1 MGFARTILAAVIA
14 ASLALLPVGGSAVA
28 AASAN
33 KMAVTDMSSDGGMP
47 AGMDCCP
54 DETTPCN
61 KTPDQC
67 PFMASCLQV
76 VSLLAVDLAKLAVPS
91 PRAGKASMP
100 ADHARHFPG
109 IGPPLPPPRV

>member
-1 MGFARTILAAVIA
+1 MALVRTILAAVIA

-28 AASAN
+28 ASAN
-33 KMAVTDMSSDGGMP
+33 KMAVTDMSSDEGGMP

-54 DETTPCN
+54 DETTPCD

-67 PFMASCLQV
+67 PSMASCLQV
-76 VSLLAVDLAKLAVPS
+76 VSLFAVDLAKLAVPS
-91 PRAGKASMP
+91 PRAGKASVP